1 MKVFKL
7 CIILIA
13 YLLIGVLEVYSYYLF
28 KNDAIGIFTF
38 FTLLGFIMTFG
49 IVVFKYG
56 AFCLLAKNGRDFC
69 VALKSLLTNKEWL
82 TRFKVAG
89 NKYDKKIVNY

>member
-38 FTLLGFIMTFG
+38 FTLLGFIVTFG
-49 IVVFKYG
+49 IG
-56 AFCLLAKNGRDFC
+56 IAED
-69 VALKSLLTNKEWL
+69 
-82 TRFKVAG
+82 
-89 NKYDKKIVNY
+89 

>member
-7 CIILIA
+7 CIILVA

-38 FTLLGFIMTFG
+38 FTLLSFILTFG
-49 IVVFKYG
+49 IEV
-56 AFCLLAKNGRDFC
+56 LN
-69 VALKSLLTNKEWL
+69 E
-82 TRFKVAG
+82 
-89 NKYDKKIVNY
+89 

>member
-7 CIILIA
+7 CIILVA

-38 FTLLGFIMTFG
+38 FTFLGFILTFG
-49 IVVFKYG
+49 IEVLKEQKINEFIFNTKYAVCTG
-56 AFCLLAKNGRDFC
+56 LSNG
-69 VALKSLLTNKEWL
+69 
-82 TRFKVAG
+82 
-89 NKYDKKIVNY
+89 

>member
-7 CIILIA
+7 CIILVA

-38 FTLLGFIMTFG
+38 NISFGDDRHNEHLRTANAVLRCVLLE
-49 IVVFKYG
+49 
-56 AFCLLAKNGRDFC
+56 LR
-69 VALKSLLTNKEWL
+69 KS
-82 TRFKVAG
+82 
-89 NKYDKKIVNY
+89 D

>member
-28 KNDAIGIFTF
+28 KNDAIVIFSF
-38 FTLLGFIMTFG
+38 FTLLGFIVTFG
-49 IVVFKYG
+49 IEV
-56 AFCLLAKNGRDFC
+56 LN
-69 VALKSLLTNKEWL
+69 E
-82 TRFKVAG
+82 
-89 NKYDKKIVNY
+89 

>member
-28 KNDAIGIFTF
+28 KNDVIGIFTF

-49 IVVFKYG
+49 IEV
-56 AFCLLAKNGRDFC
+56 LN
-69 VALKSLLTNKEWL
+69 E
-82 TRFKVAG
+82 
-89 NKYDKKIVNY
+89 

>member
-1 MKVFKL
+1 MKIFKL

-38 FTLLGFIMTFG
+38 FTIIGFIGTFL
-49 IVVFKYG
+49 IEVLNV
-56 AFCLLAKNGRDFC
+56 D
-69 VALKSLLTNKEWL
+69 
-82 TRFKVAG
+82 
-89 NKYDKKIVNY
+89 

>member
-7 CIILIA
+7 CIILVA

-38 FTLLGFIMTFG
+38 FTLLGFILTFG
-49 IVVFKYG
+49 
-56 AFCLLAKNGRDFC
+56 
-69 VALKSLLTNKEWL
+69 NKEIIRVKIFGL
-82 TRFKVAG
+82 LFLNTR
-89 NKYDKKIVNY
+89 

>member
-38 FTLLGFIMTFG
+38 FTFLGFIVTFG
-49 IVVFKYG
+49 I
-56 AFCLLAKNGRDFC
+56 
-69 VALKSLLTNKEWL
+69 E
-82 TRFKVAG
+82 
-89 NKYDKKIVNY
+89 IVED

>member
-7 CIILIA
+7 CIILVA

-38 FTLLGFIMTFG
+38 FTLLGFILTFG
-49 IVVFKYG
+49 IEVLNEQKINEFIFNTKYAVYTG
-56 AFCLLAKNGRDFC
+56 LSN
-69 VALKSLLTNKEWL
+69 E
-82 TRFKVAG
+82 
-89 NKYDKKIVNY
+89 

>member
-28 KNDAIGIFTF
+28 KNDAIGIFTL
-38 FTLLGFIMTFG
+38 FTLLGFIVTFG
-49 IVVFKYG
+49 IEV
-56 AFCLLAKNGRDFC
+56 LN
-69 VALKSLLTNKEWL
+69 E
-82 TRFKVAG
+82 
-89 NKYDKKIVNY
+89 